1 MTENMNTETSVNAQT
16 VCLSEE
22 FKEFRDLGL
31 TGLANMGNTCFM
43 NSVLQCL
50 SHTYELNIFLDERER
65 NNRPKLNN
73 VNDSLLLCE
82 WDNLRK
88 LMWSENCTISP
99 GGFLS
104 AVQKVARIK
113 DRVIFTGYDQ
123 NDVQEFLQFLS
134 ECFHNS
140 ISREVDMTVSG
151 NVENET
157 DELAKKCYNMMV
169 NMYKKDYSEFL
180 FILWYSCF
188 SN

>member
-31 TGLANMGNTCFM
+31 TGLENIGNTCFM

-113 DRVIFTGYDQ
+113 DRVIFTGYNQ

-134 ECFHNS
+134 ECFHNA
-140 ISREVDMTVSG
+140 ICRGVEMVVSG
-151 NVENET
+151 TAVSNSDKLDET
-157 DELAKKCYNMMV
+157 CYKMMK
-169 NMYKKDYSEFL
+169 NMYEKEYSEFL
-180 FILWYSCF
+180 RMFLVYMF
-188 SN
+188 RK